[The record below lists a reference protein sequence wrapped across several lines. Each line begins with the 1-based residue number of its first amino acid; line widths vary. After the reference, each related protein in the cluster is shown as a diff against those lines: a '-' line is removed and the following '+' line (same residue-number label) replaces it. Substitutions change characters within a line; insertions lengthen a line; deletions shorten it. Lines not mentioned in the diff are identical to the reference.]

1 MPTASPQ
8 SSPHL
13 AEPSSS
19 ARRNRILAALPA
31 DSLDRMAEHL
41 EPVELGMKM
50 RVYEPHGPIEHV
62 YFPLSGVISLLSI
75 ADDAGI
81 EIATVGN
88 EGMAGVGAF
97 LGKPVMPWRA
107 IVQIPGQAL
116 RIPVAQFQRE
126 LDRDGALRA
135 MLGHYTQAMLI
146 HVAQSAACNRL
157 HPVDERC
164 ARWLLTSHD
173 RVDSDTF
180 PVTQE
185 FLSQMLG
192 VRRASV
198 TVAAGIL
205 QRAGTIRYARGKVR
219 ILDRKA
225 LEAASCECYHITR
238 REYEQLHVPPERV
251 ASAVA

>member
-1 MPTASPQ
+1 MPTASLPT
-8 SSPHL
+8 SPHA
-13 AEPSSS
+13 AEPSA

-31 DSLDRMAEHL
+31 ESLGRMIEHL
-41 EPVELGMKM
+41 EPVAL
-50 RVYEPHGPIEHV
+50 EPRKPLFQPHQPIEHV

-75 ADDAGI
+75 ADDSGI

-88 EGMAGVGAF
+88 EGLAGVGAF
-97 LGKPVMPWRA
+97 LGRPVMPWRA
-107 IVQIPGQAL
+107 IVQIPGHAL
-116 RIPVAQFQRE
+116 RMPVAQFRRDV
-126 LDRDGALRA
+126 DRDPALRA
-135 MLGHYTQAMLI
+135 RLGHYTQAMLI
-146 HVAQSAACNRL
+146 NVAQSAACNRL

-164 ARWLLTSHD
+164 ARWLLASHD

-219 ILDRKA
+219 ILDRPA
-225 LEAASCECYHITR
+225 LEAAACECYHVTR
-238 REYEQLHVPPERV
+238 RAYEQLEVPPER
-251 ASAVA
+251 AATAVA